1 MIIDPTVLIVDDNE
15 MFRETLRG
23 LFGIRYPTLR
33 VLEAGNGAEAVE
45 LATHHLPHV
54 VFLDLSMPIMNGH
67 DAALLLRANPKTAAI
82 PLVLMTSEDP
92 SDRLVQQL
100 LPLCQG
106 YLAKPFSFKE
116 LEHLLIGLA
125 PVQAGPARRHRA
137 PVQRQYMSAA
147 PSL

>member
-100 LPLCQG
+100 RPLCQG

-116 LEHLLIGLA
+116 LEQLLIGLA
-125 PVQAGPARRHRA
+125 PVQAEPVRRHRA